1 MNKMSINQNEAETK
15 GNMIFKIKKSKSKS
29 SFILGLRE
37 KGQFQDYVLKSSQ
50 VSQIFVPSKIIITLK
65 HYKKFNNEI
74 HIFNTIIN

>member
-15 GNMIFKIKKSKSKS
+15 GNMIFKIKKSKS